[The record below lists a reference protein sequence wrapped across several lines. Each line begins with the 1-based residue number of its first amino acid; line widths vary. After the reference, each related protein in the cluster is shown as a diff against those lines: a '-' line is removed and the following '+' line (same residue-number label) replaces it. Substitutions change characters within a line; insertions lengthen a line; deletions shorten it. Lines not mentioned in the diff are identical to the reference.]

1 MTADIHLD
9 ALREE
14 KNKRVRGRK
23 KKQESNPKAT
33 ARNGGECVIM
43 VTKATA
49 CCPVG
54 QGEARRKVRRL
65 RHIQLNQL

>member
-1 MTADIHLD
+1 MG
-9 ALREE
+9 E
-14 KNKRVRGRK
+14 KKRK
-23 KKQESNPKAT
+23 KKNGSDPE
-33 ARNGGECVIM
+33 ARARDAGECVIM

-54 QGEARRKVRRL
+54 QGEAWRKVRRL

>member
-1 MTADIHLD
+1 MPSAGRKIKIKGGVG
-9 ALREE
+9 E
-14 KNKRVRGRK
+14 KRK
-23 KKQESNPKAT
+23 KKKGSNPEAT

-54 QGEARRKVRRL
+54 WERWKGVLGGRSDGTSS
-65 RHIQLNQL
+65 

>member
-1 MTADIHLD
+1 MG
-9 ALREE
+9 E
-14 KNKRVRGRK
+14 KRK
-23 KKQESNPKAT
+23 KKKGSDPE
-33 ARNGGECVIM
+33 ARARDAGECVIM

-54 QGEARRKVRRL
+54 QGEAWRKVRRL